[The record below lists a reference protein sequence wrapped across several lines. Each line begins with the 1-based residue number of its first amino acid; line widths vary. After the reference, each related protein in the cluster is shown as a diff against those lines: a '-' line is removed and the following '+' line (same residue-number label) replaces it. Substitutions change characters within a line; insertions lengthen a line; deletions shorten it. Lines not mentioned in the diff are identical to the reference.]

1 MPSIPKAKALNAN
14 SVDILNAIRAQQDAE
29 YQNRIPEATQ
39 QNLRDVGQA
48 MMSYKPAQNA
58 FLNALVNR
66 IARVIITSKSYQN
79 PLKEFKK
86 GIMEYGETVAEYF
99 VNIAKA
105 HQFDPAV
112 AEKEW
117 MKREIPD
124 VDGVFHK
131 MNYQNFYKVTIS
143 DRELRQAFLSADGV
157 TDLIARIV
165 DSLYTGSEYDEFLIM
180 KQLIVDAA
188 QAGKMYP
195 VHIPA
200 ISAANAK
207 EIVTT
212 IKSISNDMAFMKTKY
227 NSMGVLTATPK
238 RDQILILDSRFDAV
252 IDVEVLASAFNMEKA
267 EFMGRRILIDDFAE
281 LTGVVA
287 AIVDSDWFMVFD
299 NMLEFTENYN
309 GEGLY
314 WQYWYHCWKTFSN
327 SPFANAVLFTT
338 DTVAATSV
346 VITPAAPTATVGQQ
360 VQFTASVQGTGYIP
374 QDVTW
379 TVTGSLSPTQATTIN
394 QSGLLIIGADETA
407 KTLTITATSTFA
419 PTVSKTAT
427 VTIS

>member
-1 MPSIPKAKALNAN
+1 MPTIPKIQKMTAN
-14 SVDILNAIRAQQDAE
+14 SVEILNAIRAQADAE
-29 YQNRIPEATQ
+29 YQNRIPIATQ
-39 QNLRDVGQA
+39 ENLREVGNA
-48 MMSYKPAQNA
+48 MMQYRPAQNT

-79 PLKEFKK
+79 PLREFKR

-124 VDGVFHK
+124 VQGVFHT

-143 DRELRQAFLSADGV
+143 DRELRQAFLSQDGI

-188 QAGKMYP
+188 QDGKMYP
-195 VHIPA
+195 VQIPA

-207 EIVTT
+207 EIVTI
-212 IKSISNDMAFMKTKY
+212 IKSISNDMAFMKAKY

-238 RDQILILDSRFDAV
+238 NDQILILDSRFDAV

-267 EFMGRRILIDDFAE
+267 EFMGRRILIDDFAD

-327 SPFANAVLFTT
+327 SPFANAILFTT
-338 DTVAATSV
+338 DTVQATAV
-346 VITPAAPTATVGQQ
+346 TITPAAPSTTKGQQ
-360 VQFTASVQGTGYIP
+360 IQFQAVVSGTGYIP
-374 QDVTW
+374 QDVSW
-379 TVTGSLSPTQATTIN
+379 SVTGQQSHDTKIN
-394 QSGLLIIGADETA
+394 RAGLLTVAADETA
-407 KTLTITATSTFA
+407 TSLTVKAISGYN
-419 PTVSKTAT
+419 PSISKTVT
-427 VTIS
+427 VTVGA

>member
-1 MPSIPKAKALNAN
+1 MPTIPKIQKMTAN
-14 SVDILNAIRAQQDAE
+14 SVEILNAIRAQADAE
-29 YQNRIPEATQ
+29 YQNRIPIATQ
-39 QNLRDVGQA
+39 ENLREVGNA
-48 MMSYKPAQNA
+48 MMQYRPAQNT

-79 PLKEFKK
+79 PLREFKR

-124 VDGVFHK
+124 VQGVFHT

-143 DRELRQAFLSADGV
+143 DRELRQAFLSQDGV

-188 QAGKMYP
+188 QDGKMYP
-195 VHIPA
+195 VQIPA

-207 EIVTT
+207 EIVTI
-212 IKSISNDMAFMKTKY
+212 IKSISNDMAFMKAKY

-238 RDQILILDSRFDAV
+238 NDQILILDSRFDAV

-267 EFMGRRILIDDFAE
+267 EFMGRRILIDDFAD

-327 SPFANAVLFTT
+327 SPFANAILFTT
-338 DTVAATSV
+338 DTVQATAV
-346 VITPAAPTATVGQQ
+346 TITPAAPSTTKGQQ
-360 VQFTASVQGTGYIP
+360 IQFQAVVSGTGYIP
-374 QDVTW
+374 QDVSW
-379 TVTGSLSPTQATTIN
+379 SVTGQQSHDTKIN
-394 QSGLLIIGADETA
+394 RAGLLTVAADETA
-407 KTLTITATSTFA
+407 TSLTVKAISGYN
-419 PTVSKTAT
+419 PSISKTVT
-427 VTIS
+427 VTVGA

>member
-1 MPSIPKAKALNAN
+1 MPTIPKIQKMTAN
-14 SVDILNAIRAQQDAE
+14 SVEILNAIRAQADAE
-29 YQNRIPEATQ
+29 YQNRIPIATQ
-39 QNLRDVGQA
+39 ENLREVGNA
-48 MMSYKPAQNA
+48 MMQYRPAQNT

-79 PLKEFKK
+79 PLREFKR

-124 VDGVFHK
+124 VQGVFHT

-143 DRELRQAFLSADGV
+143 DRELRQAFLSQDGV

-188 QAGKMYP
+188 QDGKMYP
-195 VHIPA
+195 VQIPA

-207 EIVTT
+207 EIVTI
-212 IKSISNDMAFMKTKY
+212 IKSISNDMAFMKAKY

-238 RDQILILDSRFDAV
+238 TDQILILDSRFDAV

-267 EFMGRRILIDDFAE
+267 EFMGRRILIDDFAD

-327 SPFANAVLFTT
+327 SPFANAILFTT
-338 DTVAATSV
+338 DTVQATAV
-346 VITPAAPTATVGQQ
+346 TITPAAPSTTKGQQ
-360 VQFTASVQGTGYIP
+360 IQFQAVVSGTGYIP
-374 QDVTW
+374 QDVSW
-379 TVTGSLSPTQATTIN
+379 SVTGQQSQDTKIN
-394 QSGLLIIGADETA
+394 RAGLLTVAADETA
-407 KTLTITATSTFA
+407 TSLTVKAISSYN
-419 PTVSKTAT
+419 PSISKTVT
-427 VTIS
+427 VTVGA

>member
-1 MPSIPKAKALNAN
+1 MPTIPKVQKMTAN
-14 SVDILNAIRAQQDAE
+14 SVEILNAIRAQADAE
-29 YQNRIPEATQ
+29 YQNRIPIATQ
-39 QNLRDVGQA
+39 ENLRDVGNA
-48 MMSYKPAQNA
+48 MMQYRPAQNT

-79 PLKEFKK
+79 PLREFKR

-124 VDGVFHK
+124 VQGVFHT

-143 DRELRQAFLSADGV
+143 DRELRQAFLSQDGV

-188 QAGKMYP
+188 QDGKMYP
-195 VHIPA
+195 VQIPA

-207 EIVTT
+207 EIVTI
-212 IKSISNDMAFMKTKY
+212 IKSISNDMAFMKAKY

-238 RDQILILDSRFDAV
+238 NDQILILDSRFDAV

-267 EFMGRRILIDDFAE
+267 EFMGRRILIDDFAD

-327 SPFANAVLFTT
+327 SPFANAILFTT
-338 DTVAATSV
+338 DTVQATAV
-346 VITPAAPTATVGQQ
+346 TITPAAPSTTKGQQ
-360 VQFTASVQGTGYIP
+360 IQFQAVVSGTGYIP
-374 QDVTW
+374 QDVSW
-379 TVTGSLSPTQATTIN
+379 SVTGQQSQDTKIN
-394 QSGLLIIGADETA
+394 RAGLLTVAADETA
-407 KTLTITATSTFA
+407 TSLTVKAISGYN
-419 PTVSKTAT
+419 PSISKTVT
-427 VTIS
+427 VTVGA

>member
-1 MPSIPKAKALNAN
+1 MPTIPKIQKMTAN
-14 SVDILNAIRAQQDAE
+14 SVEILNAIRAQADAE
-29 YQNRIPEATQ
+29 YQNRIPIATQ
-39 QNLRDVGQA
+39 ENLREVGNA
-48 MMSYKPAQNA
+48 MMQYRPAQNT

-79 PLKEFKK
+79 PLREFKR

-124 VDGVFHK
+124 VQGVFHT

-143 DRELRQAFLSADGV
+143 DRELRQAFLSQDGV

-188 QAGKMYP
+188 QDGKMYP
-195 VHIPA
+195 VQIPA

-207 EIVTT
+207 EIVTI
-212 IKSISNDMAFMKTKY
+212 IKSISNDMAFMKAKY

-238 RDQILILDSRFDAV
+238 NDQILILDSRFDAV

-267 EFMGRRILIDDFAE
+267 EFMGRRILIDDFAD

-327 SPFANAVLFTT
+327 SPFANAILFTT
-338 DTVAATSV
+338 DTVQATAV
-346 VITPAAPTATVGQQ
+346 TITPAAPSTTKGQQ
-360 VQFTASVQGTGYIP
+360 IQFQAVVSGTGYIP
-374 QDVTW
+374 QDVSW
-379 TVTGSLSPTQATTIN
+379 SVTGQQSHDTKIN
-394 QSGLLIIGADETA
+394 RAGLLTVAADETA
-407 KTLTITATSTFA
+407 TSLTVKAISSYN
-419 PTVSKTAT
+419 PSISKTVT
-427 VTIS
+427 VTVGA

>member
-1 MPSIPKAKALNAN
+1 MPTIPKIQKMTAN
-14 SVDILNAIRAQQDAE
+14 SVEILNAIRAQADAE
-29 YQNRIPEATQ
+29 YQNRIPIATQ
-39 QNLRDVGQA
+39 ENLREVGNA
-48 MMSYKPAQNA
+48 MMQYRPAQNT
-58 FLNALVNR
+58 FLNTLVNR

-79 PLKEFKK
+79 PLREFKR

-124 VDGVFHK
+124 VQGVFHT

-143 DRELRQAFLSADGV
+143 DRELRQAFLSQDGV

-188 QAGKMYP
+188 QDGKMYP
-195 VHIPA
+195 VQIPA

-207 EIVTT
+207 EIVTI
-212 IKSISNDMAFMKTKY
+212 IKSISNDMAFMKAKY

-238 RDQILILDSRFDAV
+238 NDQILILDSRFDAV

-267 EFMGRRILIDDFAE
+267 EFMGRRILIDDFAD

-327 SPFANAVLFTT
+327 SPFANAILFTT
-338 DTVAATSV
+338 DTVQATAV
-346 VITPAAPTATVGQQ
+346 TITPAAPSTTKGQQ
-360 VQFTASVQGTGYIP
+360 IQFQAVVSGTGYIP
-374 QDVTW
+374 QDVSW
-379 TVTGSLSPTQATTIN
+379 SVTGQQSQDTKIN
-394 QSGLLIIGADETA
+394 RAGLLTVAADETA
-407 KTLTITATSTFA
+407 TSLTVKAISGYN
-419 PTVSKTAT
+419 PSISKTVT
-427 VTIS
+427 VTVGA

>member
-1 MPSIPKAKALNAN
+1 MPTIPKIQKMTAN
-14 SVDILNAIRAQQDAE
+14 SVEILNAIRAQADAE
-29 YQNRIPEATQ
+29 YHNRIPIATQ
-39 QNLRDVGQA
+39 ENLREVGNA
-48 MMSYKPAQNA
+48 MMQYRPAQNT

-79 PLKEFKK
+79 PLREFKR

-124 VDGVFHK
+124 VQGVFHT

-143 DRELRQAFLSADGV
+143 DRELRQAFLSQDGV

-188 QAGKMYP
+188 QDGKMYP
-195 VHIPA
+195 VQIPA
-200 ISAANAK
+200 ISGANAK
-207 EIVTT
+207 EIVTI
-212 IKSISNDMAFMKTKY
+212 IKSISNDMAFMKAKY

-238 RDQILILDSRFDAV
+238 NDQILILDSRFDAV

-267 EFMGRRILIDDFAE
+267 EFMGRRILIDDFAD

-327 SPFANAVLFTT
+327 SPFANAILFTT
-338 DTVAATSV
+338 DTVQATAV
-346 VITPAAPTATVGQQ
+346 TITPAAPSTTKGQQ
-360 VQFTASVQGTGYIP
+360 IQFQAVVSGTGYIP
-374 QDVTW
+374 QDVSW
-379 TVTGSLSPTQATTIN
+379 SVTGQQSQDTKIN
-394 QSGLLIIGADETA
+394 RAGLLTVAADETA
-407 KTLTITATSTFA
+407 TSLTVKAISSYN
-419 PTVSKTAT
+419 PSISKTVT
-427 VTIS
+427 VTVGA

>member
-1 MPSIPKAKALNAN
+1 MTAN
-14 SVDILNAIRAQQDAE
+14 SVEILNAIRAQADAE
-29 YQNRIPEATQ
+29 YQNRIPIATQ
-39 QNLRDVGQA
+39 ENLREVGNA
-48 MMSYKPAQNA
+48 MMQYRPAQNT

-79 PLKEFKK
+79 PLREFKR

-124 VDGVFHK
+124 VQGVFHT

-143 DRELRQAFLSADGV
+143 DRELRQAFLSQDGV

-188 QAGKMYP
+188 QDGKMYP
-195 VHIPA
+195 VQIPA

-207 EIVTT
+207 EIVTI
-212 IKSISNDMAFMKTKY
+212 IKSISNDMAFMKAKY

-238 RDQILILDSRFDAV
+238 NDQILILDSRFDAV

-267 EFMGRRILIDDFAE
+267 EFMGRRILIDDFAD

-327 SPFANAVLFTT
+327 SPFANAILFTT
-338 DTVAATSV
+338 DTVQATAV
-346 VITPAAPTATVGQQ
+346 TITPAAPSTTKGQQ
-360 VQFTASVQGTGYIP
+360 IQFQAVVSGTGYIP
-374 QDVTW
+374 QDVSW
-379 TVTGSLSPTQATTIN
+379 SVTGQQSQDTKIN
-394 QSGLLIIGADETA
+394 RAGLLTVAADETA
-407 KTLTITATSTFA
+407 TSLTVKAISGYN
-419 PTVSKTAT
+419 PSISKTVT
-427 VTIS
+427 VTVGA

>member
-1 MPSIPKAKALNAN
+1 MPTIPKIQKMTAN
-14 SVDILNAIRAQQDAE
+14 SVEILNAIRAQADAE
-29 YQNRIPEATQ
+29 YQNRIPIATQ
-39 QNLRDVGQA
+39 ENLREVGNA
-48 MMSYKPAQNA
+48 MMQYRPAQNT

-79 PLKEFKK
+79 PLREFKR

-124 VDGVFHK
+124 VQGVFHT

-143 DRELRQAFLSADGV
+143 DRELRQAFLSQDGV

-188 QAGKMYP
+188 QDGKMYP
-195 VHIPA
+195 VQIPA

-207 EIVTT
+207 EIVTI
-212 IKSISNDMAFMKTKY
+212 IKSISNDMAFMKAKY

-238 RDQILILDSRFDAV
+238 TDQILILDSRFDAV

-267 EFMGRRILIDDFAE
+267 EFMGRRILIDDFAD

-327 SPFANAVLFTT
+327 SPFANAILFTT
-338 DTVAATSV
+338 DTVQATAV
-346 VITPAAPTATVGQQ
+346 TITPAAPSTTKGQQ
-360 VQFTASVQGTGYIP
+360 IQFQAVVSGTGYIP
-374 QDVTW
+374 QDVSW
-379 TVTGSLSPTQATTIN
+379 SVTGQQSQDTKIN
-394 QSGLLIIGADETA
+394 RAGLLTVAADETA
-407 KTLTITATSTFA
+407 TSLTVKAISGYNTSI
-419 PTVSKTAT
+419 SKTVT
-427 VTIS
+427 VTVGA

>member
-1 MPSIPKAKALNAN
+1 MPTIPKNQTMKAN
-14 SVDILNAIRAQQDAE
+14 SIQILNAIRAQADAE
-29 YQNRIPEATQ
+29 YQNRIPIATQ
-39 QNLRDVGQA
+39 ENLRDVGNA
-48 MMSYKPAQNA
+48 MMQYRPAQNA

-79 PLKEFKK
+79 PLREFKR

-112 AEKEW
+112 AEREW

-124 VDGVFHK
+124 VDGVFHT

-143 DRELRQAFLSADGV
+143 DRELRQAFLSQDGV

-188 QAGKMYP
+188 QNGKMYP

-200 ISAANAK
+200 ITAANAK
-207 EIVTT
+207 EIVTI

-238 RDQILILDSRFDAV
+238 SDQLLILDSRFDAV

-267 EFMGRRILIDDFAE
+267 EFMGRRILIDDFAD

-338 DTVAATSV
+338 DEVTATSV
-346 VITPAAPTATVGQQ
+346 TITPTAPTVNHGQQ
-360 VQFTASVQGTGYIP
+360 IQFTAVVNGTGYIP
-374 QDVTW
+374 QDVSW
-379 TVTGSLSPTQATTIN
+379 TLSGNQSQKTTIG
-394 QSGLLIIGADETA
+394 QYGLLTVGADETA
-407 KTLTITATSTFA
+407 STLSVTATSTFA
-419 PTVSKTAT
+419 STINKT
-427 VTIS
+427 VTVTVG

>member
-1 MPSIPKAKALNAN
+1 MPTIPKIQKMTAN
-14 SVDILNAIRAQQDAE
+14 SVEILNAIRAQADAE
-29 YQNRIPEATQ
+29 YQNRIPIATQ
-39 QNLRDVGQA
+39 ENLREVGNA
-48 MMSYKPAQNA
+48 MMQYRPAQNT

-79 PLKEFKK
+79 PLREFKR

-124 VDGVFHK
+124 VQGVFHT

-143 DRELRQAFLSADGV
+143 DRELRQAFLSQDGV

-188 QAGKMYP
+188 QDGKMYP
-195 VHIPA
+195 VQIPA

-207 EIVTT
+207 EIVTI
-212 IKSISNDMAFMKTKY
+212 IKSISNDMAFMKAKY

-238 RDQILILDSRFDAV
+238 NDQILILDSRFDAV

-267 EFMGRRILIDDFAE
+267 EFMGRRILIDDFAD

-327 SPFANAVLFTT
+327 SPFANAILFTT
-338 DTVAATSV
+338 DTVQATAV
-346 VITPAAPTATVGQQ
+346 TITPAAPSTTKGQQ
-360 VQFTASVQGTGYIP
+360 IQFQAVVSGTGYIP
-374 QDVTW
+374 QDVSW
-379 TVTGSLSPTQATTIN
+379 SVTGQQSQDTKIN
-394 QSGLLIIGADETA
+394 RAGLLTVAADETA
-407 KTLTITATSTFA
+407 TSLTVKAISGYN
-419 PTVSKTAT
+419 PSISKTVT
-427 VTIS
+427 VTVGA

>member
-1 MPSIPKAKALNAN
+1 MPSIPKTKALNAN

-29 YQNRIPEATQ
+29 YQNRIPVATQ

-112 AEKEW
+112 AEQEW

-124 VDGVFHK
+124 VEGVFHK

-188 QAGKMYP
+188 QGGKMYP

-379 TVTGSLSPTQATTIN
+379 TVTGSQSPTQATTIN
-394 QSGLLIIGADETA
+394 QSGLLIIGADEVA
-407 KTLTITATSTFA
+407 KSLTITATSTFA

>member
-1 MPSIPKAKALNAN
+1 MPTIPKPQKMTAT
-14 SVDILNAIRAQQDAE
+14 SVEILNAIRAQMDAE
-29 YQNRIPEATQ
+29 YQNRIPFATQ
-39 QNLRDVGQA
+39 ENLRDVGNA
-48 MMSYKPAQNA
+48 MMQYKPAQNA
-58 FLNALVNR
+58 FLSALVNR

-79 PLKEFKK
+79 PLREFKR

-124 VDGVFHK
+124 VEGVFHK

-143 DRELRQAFLSADGV
+143 DRELRQAFLSQDGV

-188 QAGKMYP
+188 QGGKMYP
-195 VHIPA
+195 VQIPA

-207 EIVTT
+207 EIVTI

-227 NSMGVLTATPK
+227 NSMSVLTATPK
-238 RDQILILDSRFDAV
+238 ADQILILDSRFDAV

-267 EFMGRRILIDDFAE
+267 EFMGRRILIDDFAD

-338 DTVAATSV
+338 DTVSATSV
-346 VITPAAPTATVGQQ
+346 TITPAAPRVNAGQQ
-360 VQFTASVQGTGYIP
+360 IQFQAVVNGTGYIP

-379 TVTGSLSPTQATTIN
+379 TVTGQ
-394 QSGLLIIGADETA
+394 QSANTVMGQYGLLTVGADETA
-407 KTLTITATSTFA
+407 STLTVKAVSGYDPSISQTAS
-419 PTVSKTAT
+419 VSVGA
-427 VTIS
+427 

>member
-1 MPSIPKAKALNAN
+1 MPTIPKIQKMTAN
-14 SVDILNAIRAQQDAE
+14 SVEILNAIRAQADAE
-29 YQNRIPEATQ
+29 YQNRIPIATQ
-39 QNLRDVGQA
+39 ENLREVGNA
-48 MMSYKPAQNA
+48 MMQYRPAQNT

-79 PLKEFKK
+79 PLREFKR

-124 VDGVFHK
+124 VQGVFHT

-143 DRELRQAFLSADGV
+143 DRELRQAFLSQDGV

-188 QAGKMYP
+188 QDGKMYP
-195 VHIPA
+195 VQIPA
-200 ISAANAK
+200 ISGANAK
-207 EIVTT
+207 EIVTI
-212 IKSISNDMAFMKTKY
+212 IKSISNDMAFMKAKY

-238 RDQILILDSRFDAV
+238 NDQILILDSRFDAV

-267 EFMGRRILIDDFAE
+267 EFMGRRILIDDFAD

-327 SPFANAVLFTT
+327 SPFANAILFTT
-338 DTVAATSV
+338 DTVQATAV
-346 VITPAAPTATVGQQ
+346 TITPAAPSTTKGQQ
-360 VQFTASVQGTGYIP
+360 IQFQAVVSGTGYIP
-374 QDVTW
+374 QDVSW
-379 TVTGSLSPTQATTIN
+379 SVTGQQSHDTKIN
-394 QSGLLIIGADETA
+394 RAGLLTVAADETA
-407 KTLTITATSTFA
+407 TSLTVKAISGYN
-419 PTVSKTAT
+419 PSISKTVT
-427 VTIS
+427 VTVGA

>member
-1 MPSIPKAKALNAN
+1 MPTIPKIQKMTAN
-14 SVDILNAIRAQQDAE
+14 SVEILNAIRAQADAE
-29 YQNRIPEATQ
+29 YQNRIPIATQ
-39 QNLRDVGQA
+39 ENLREVGNA
-48 MMSYKPAQNA
+48 MMQYRPAQNT

-79 PLKEFKK
+79 PLREFKR

-124 VDGVFHK
+124 VQGVFHT

-143 DRELRQAFLSADGV
+143 DRELRQAFLSQDGV

-188 QAGKMYP
+188 QDGKMYP
-195 VHIPA
+195 VQIPA

-207 EIVTT
+207 EIVTI
-212 IKSISNDMAFMKTKY
+212 IKSISNDMAFMKAKY

-238 RDQILILDSRFDAV
+238 NDQILILDSRFDAV
-252 IDVEVLASAFNMEKA
+252 IDMEVLASAFNMEKA
-267 EFMGRRILIDDFAE
+267 EFMGRRILIDDFAD

-299 NMLEFTENYN
+299 NMLQFTENYN

-327 SPFANAVLFTT
+327 SPFANAILFTT
-338 DTVAATSV
+338 DTVQATAV
-346 VITPAAPTATVGQQ
+346 TITPAAPSTTKGQQ
-360 VQFTASVQGTGYIP
+360 IQFQAVVSGTGYIP
-374 QDVTW
+374 QDVSW
-379 TVTGSLSPTQATTIN
+379 SVTGQQSQDTKIN
-394 QSGLLIIGADETA
+394 RAGLLTVAADETA
-407 KTLTITATSTFA
+407 TSLTVKAISSYN
-419 PTVSKTAT
+419 PSISKTVT
-427 VTIS
+427 VTVGA

>member
-1 MPSIPKAKALNAN
+1 MPTIPKIQKMTAN
-14 SVDILNAIRAQQDAE
+14 SVEILNAIRAQADAE
-29 YQNRIPEATQ
+29 YQNRIPIATQ
-39 QNLRDVGQA
+39 ENLRDVGNA
-48 MMSYKPAQNA
+48 MMQYRPAQNT

-79 PLKEFKK
+79 PLREFKR

-124 VDGVFHK
+124 VQGVFHT

-143 DRELRQAFLSADGV
+143 DRELRQAFLSQDGV

-188 QAGKMYP
+188 QDGKMYP
-195 VHIPA
+195 VQIPA

-207 EIVTT
+207 EIVTI
-212 IKSISNDMAFMKTKY
+212 IKSISNDMAFMKAKY

-238 RDQILILDSRFDAV
+238 NDQILILDSRFDAV

-267 EFMGRRILIDDFAE
+267 EFMGRRILIDDFAD

-338 DTVAATSV
+338 DTVQATALT
-346 VITPAAPTATVGQQ
+346 ITPAAPSTTKGQQ
-360 VQFTASVQGTGYIP
+360 IQFQAVVSGTGYIP
-374 QDVTW
+374 QDVSW
-379 TVTGSLSPTQATTIN
+379 SVTGQQSQDTKIN
-394 QSGLLIIGADETA
+394 RAGLLTVAADETA
-407 KTLTITATSTFA
+407 TSLTVKAISGYN
-419 PTVSKTAT
+419 PSISKTVT
-427 VTIS
+427 VTVGA

>member
-1 MPSIPKAKALNAN
+1 MPTIPKIQKMTAN
-14 SVDILNAIRAQQDAE
+14 SVEILNAIRAQADAE
-29 YQNRIPEATQ
+29 YQNRIPIATQ
-39 QNLRDVGQA
+39 ENLRDVGNAIMQ
-48 MMSYKPAQNA
+48 YRPAQNT

-79 PLKEFKK
+79 PLREFKR

-124 VDGVFHK
+124 VQGVFHT

-143 DRELRQAFLSADGV
+143 DRELRQAFLSQDGV

-188 QAGKMYP
+188 QDGKMYP
-195 VHIPA
+195 VQIPA

-207 EIVTT
+207 EIVTI
-212 IKSISNDMAFMKTKY
+212 IKSISNDMAFMKAKY

-238 RDQILILDSRFDAV
+238 NDQILILDSRFDAV

-267 EFMGRRILIDDFAE
+267 EFMGRRILIDDFAD

-327 SPFANAVLFTT
+327 SPFANAILFTT
-338 DTVAATSV
+338 DTVQATAV
-346 VITPAAPTATVGQQ
+346 TITPAAPSTTKGQQ
-360 VQFTASVQGTGYIP
+360 IQFQAVVSGTGYIP
-374 QDVTW
+374 QDVSW
-379 TVTGSLSPTQATTIN
+379 SVTGQQSQDTKIN
-394 QSGLLIIGADETA
+394 RAGLLTVAADETA
-407 KTLTITATSTFA
+407 TSLTVKAISGYN
-419 PTVSKTAT
+419 PSISKTVT
-427 VTIS
+427 VTVGA

>member
-1 MPSIPKAKALNAN
+1 MPTIPKIQKMTAN
-14 SVDILNAIRAQQDAE
+14 SVEILNAIRAQADAE
-29 YQNRIPEATQ
+29 YQNRIPIATQ
-39 QNLRDVGQA
+39 ENLREVGNA
-48 MMSYKPAQNA
+48 MMQYRPAQNT

-79 PLKEFKK
+79 PLREFKR

-124 VDGVFHK
+124 VQGVFHT

-143 DRELRQAFLSADGV
+143 DREIRQAFLSQDGV

-188 QAGKMYP
+188 QDGKMYP
-195 VHIPA
+195 VQIPA

-207 EIVTT
+207 EIVTI
-212 IKSISNDMAFMKTKY
+212 IKSISNDMAFMKAKY

-238 RDQILILDSRFDAV
+238 NDQILILDSRFDAV

-267 EFMGRRILIDDFAE
+267 EFMGRRILIDDFAD

-327 SPFANAVLFTT
+327 SPFANAILFTT
-338 DTVAATSV
+338 DTVQATAV
-346 VITPAAPTATVGQQ
+346 TITPAAPSTTKGQQ
-360 VQFTASVQGTGYIP
+360 IQFQAVVSGTGYIP
-374 QDVTW
+374 QDVSW
-379 TVTGSLSPTQATTIN
+379 SVTGQQSQDTKIN
-394 QSGLLIIGADETA
+394 RAGLLTVAADETA
-407 KTLTITATSTFA
+407 TSLTVKAISSYN
-419 PTVSKTAT
+419 PSISKTVT
-427 VTIS
+427 VTVGA

>member
-1 MPSIPKAKALNAN
+1 MPTIPKIQKMTAN
-14 SVDILNAIRAQQDAE
+14 SVEILNAIRAQADAE
-29 YQNRIPEATQ
+29 YQNRIPIATQ
-39 QNLRDVGQA
+39 ENLREVGNA
-48 MMSYKPAQNA
+48 MMQYRPAQNT

-79 PLKEFKK
+79 PLREFKR

-124 VDGVFHK
+124 VQGVFHT

-143 DRELRQAFLSADGV
+143 DRELRQAFLSQDGV

-188 QAGKMYP
+188 QDGKMYP
-195 VHIPA
+195 VQIPA

-207 EIVTT
+207 EIVTI
-212 IKSISNDMAFMKTKY
+212 IKSISNDMAFMKAKY

-238 RDQILILDSRFDAV
+238 NDQILILDSRFDAV

-267 EFMGRRILIDDFAE
+267 EFMGRRILIDDFAD

-327 SPFANAVLFTT
+327 SPFANAILFTT
-338 DTVAATSV
+338 DTVQATAV
-346 VITPAAPTATVGQQ
+346 TITPAAPSTTKGQQ
-360 VQFTASVQGTGYIP
+360 IQFQAVVSGTGYIP
-374 QDVTW
+374 QDVSW
-379 TVTGSLSPTQATTIN
+379 SVTGQQSQDTKIN
-394 QSGLLIIGADETA
+394 RAGLLTVAADETA
-407 KTLTITATSTFA
+407 TSLTVKAISGYNTSI
-419 PTVSKTAT
+419 SKTVT
-427 VTIS
+427 VTVGA

>member
-1 MPSIPKAKALNAN
+1 MPTIPKIQKMTAN
-14 SVDILNAIRAQQDAE
+14 SVEILNAIRAQADAE
-29 YQNRIPEATQ
+29 YQNRIPIATQ
-39 QNLRDVGQA
+39 ENLREVGNA
-48 MMSYKPAQNA
+48 MMQYRPAQNT

-66 IARVIITSKSYQN
+66 IARVIISSKSYQN
-79 PLKEFKK
+79 PLREFKR

-124 VDGVFHK
+124 VQGVFHT

-143 DRELRQAFLSADGV
+143 DRELRQAFLSQDGV

-188 QAGKMYP
+188 QDGKMYP
-195 VHIPA
+195 VQIPA

-207 EIVTT
+207 EIVTI
-212 IKSISNDMAFMKTKY
+212 IKSISNDMAFMKAKY

-238 RDQILILDSRFDAV
+238 TDQILILDSRFDAV

-267 EFMGRRILIDDFAE
+267 EFMGRRILIDDFAD

-299 NMLEFTENYN
+299 NILEFTENYN

-327 SPFANAVLFTT
+327 SPFANAILFTT
-338 DTVAATSV
+338 DTVQATAV
-346 VITPAAPTATVGQQ
+346 TITPAAPSTTKGQQ
-360 VQFTASVQGTGYIP
+360 IQFQAVVSGTGYIP
-374 QDVTW
+374 QDVSW
-379 TVTGSLSPTQATTIN
+379 SVTGQQSQDTKIN
-394 QSGLLIIGADETA
+394 RAGLLTVAADETA
-407 KTLTITATSTFA
+407 TSLTVKAISGYN
-419 PTVSKTAT
+419 PSISKTVT
-427 VTIS
+427 VTVGA

>member
-1 MPSIPKAKALNAN
+1 MPTIPKIQKMTAN
-14 SVDILNAIRAQQDAE
+14 SVEILNAIRAQADAE
-29 YQNRIPEATQ
+29 YQNRIPIATQ
-39 QNLRDVGQA
+39 ENLREVGNA
-48 MMSYKPAQNA
+48 MMQYRPAQNT

-79 PLKEFKK
+79 PLREFKR

-124 VDGVFHK
+124 VQGVFHT

-143 DRELRQAFLSADGV
+143 DRELRQAFLSQDGV

-188 QAGKMYP
+188 QDGKMYP
-195 VHIPA
+195 VQIPA

-207 EIVTT
+207 EIVTI
-212 IKSISNDMAFMKTKY
+212 IKSISNDMAFMKAKY

-238 RDQILILDSRFDAV
+238 NDQILILDSRFDAV

-267 EFMGRRILIDDFAE
+267 EFMGRRILIDDFAD

-327 SPFANAVLFTT
+327 SPFANAILFTT
-338 DTVAATSV
+338 DTVQATAV
-346 VITPAAPTATVGQQ
+346 TITPAAPSTTKGQQ
-360 VQFTASVQGTGYIP
+360 IQFQAVVSGTGYIP
-374 QDVTW
+374 QDVSW
-379 TVTGSLSPTQATTIN
+379 SVTGQQSQDTKIN
-394 QSGLLIIGADETA
+394 RAGLLTVAADETA
-407 KTLTITATSTFA
+407 NSLTVKAISGYN
-419 PTVSKTAT
+419 PSISKTVT
-427 VTIS
+427 VTVGA

>member
-1 MPSIPKAKALNAN
+1 MPSIPKTKALNAN

-29 YQNRIPEATQ
+29 YQNRIPVATQ

-112 AEKEW
+112 AEQEW

-124 VDGVFHK
+124 VEAVFHK

-188 QAGKMYP
+188 QGGKMYP

-379 TVTGSLSPTQATTIN
+379 TVTGSQSPTQATTIN
-394 QSGLLIIGADETA
+394 QSGLLIIGADEVA
-407 KTLTITATSTFA
+407 KSLTITATSTFA

>member
-1 MPSIPKAKALNAN
+1 MPSIPKIQKMTAN
-14 SVDILNAIRAQQDAE
+14 SVEILNAIRAQADAE
-29 YQNRIPEATQ
+29 YQNRIPIATQ
-39 QNLRDVGQA
+39 ENLREVGNA
-48 MMSYKPAQNA
+48 MMQYRPAQNT

-79 PLKEFKK
+79 PLREFKR

-124 VDGVFHK
+124 VQGVFHT

-143 DRELRQAFLSADGV
+143 DRELRQAFLSQDGV

-188 QAGKMYP
+188 QDGKMYP
-195 VHIPA
+195 VQIPA

-207 EIVTT
+207 EIVTI
-212 IKSISNDMAFMKTKY
+212 IKSISNDMAFMKAKY

-238 RDQILILDSRFDAV
+238 YDQILILDSRFDAV

-267 EFMGRRILIDDFAE
+267 EFMGRRILIDDFAD

-338 DTVAATSV
+338 DTVQATAV
-346 VITPAAPTATVGQQ
+346 TITPAAPSTTKGQQ
-360 VQFTASVQGTGYIP
+360 IQFQAVVSGTGYIP
-374 QDVTW
+374 QDVSW
-379 TVTGSLSPTQATTIN
+379 SVTGQQSQDTKIN
-394 QSGLLIIGADETA
+394 RAGLLTVAADETA
-407 KTLTITATSTFA
+407 TSLTVKAISGYN
-419 PTVSKTAT
+419 PSISKTVT
-427 VTIS
+427 VTVGA

>member
-1 MPSIPKAKALNAN
+1 MPTIPKIQKMTAN
-14 SVDILNAIRAQQDAE
+14 SVEILNAIRAQADAE
-29 YQNRIPEATQ
+29 YQNRIPIATQ
-39 QNLRDVGQA
+39 ENLREVGNA
-48 MMSYKPAQNA
+48 MMQYRPAQNT

-79 PLKEFKK
+79 PLREFKR

-124 VDGVFHK
+124 VQGVFHT

-143 DRELRQAFLSADGV
+143 DRELRQAFLSQDGV

-188 QAGKMYP
+188 QDGKMYP
-195 VHIPA
+195 VQIPA

-207 EIVTT
+207 EIVTI
-212 IKSISNDMAFMKTKY
+212 IKSISNDMAFMKAKY

-238 RDQILILDSRFDAV
+238 TDQILILDSRFDAV

-267 EFMGRRILIDDFAE
+267 EFMGRRILIDDFAD

-327 SPFANAVLFTT
+327 SPFANAILFTT
-338 DTVAATSV
+338 DTVQATAV
-346 VITPAAPTATVGQQ
+346 TITPAAPSTTKGQQ
-360 VQFTASVQGTGYIP
+360 IQFQAVVSGTGYIP
-374 QDVTW
+374 QDVSW
-379 TVTGSLSPTQATTIN
+379 SVTGQQSQDTKIN
-394 QSGLLIIGADETA
+394 RAGLLTVAADETA
-407 KTLTITATSTFA
+407 TSLTVKAISGYN
-419 PTVSKTAT
+419 PSISKTVT
-427 VTIS
+427 VTVGA

>member
-1 MPSIPKAKALNAN
+1 MPTIPKIQKMTAN
-14 SVDILNAIRAQQDAE
+14 SVEILNAIRAQADAE
-29 YQNRIPEATQ
+29 YQNRIPIATQ
-39 QNLRDVGQA
+39 ENLREVGNA
-48 MMSYKPAQNA
+48 MMQYRPAQNT

-79 PLKEFKK
+79 PLREFKR

-124 VDGVFHK
+124 VQGVFHT

-143 DRELRQAFLSADGV
+143 DRELRQAFLSQDGV

-188 QAGKMYP
+188 QDGKMYP
-195 VHIPA
+195 VQIPA

-207 EIVTT
+207 EIVTI
-212 IKSISNDMAFMKTKY
+212 IKSISNDMAFMKAKY

-238 RDQILILDSRFDAV
+238 NDQILILDSRFDAV

-267 EFMGRRILIDDFAE
+267 EFMGRRILIDDFAD

-327 SPFANAVLFTT
+327 SPFANAILFTT
-338 DTVAATSV
+338 DTVQATAV
-346 VITPAAPTATVGQQ
+346 TITPAAPSTTKGQQ
-360 VQFTASVQGTGYIP
+360 IQFQAVVSGTGYIP
-374 QDVTW
+374 QDVSW
-379 TVTGSLSPTQATTIN
+379 SVTGQQSQDTKIN
-394 QSGLLIIGADETA
+394 RAGLLTVAADETA
-407 KTLTITATSTFA
+407 TSLTVKAISSYN
-419 PTVSKTAT
+419 PSISKTVT
-427 VTIS
+427 VTVGA